1 VDLAIAKLLFS
12 YGACLPVR
20 RFLRPPAQELR
31 LLFTQ
36 KSRIKLKILFR
47 EFEMRSP
54 ATPSVDQLLV
64 LLTVAEA
71 GSFTAAAKRL
81 GRATSAISYAV
92 DTLEQ
97 QLGLSL
103 FDRGT
108 TRKPKLTQHGEAI
121 VSEARAVAHSIETL
135 RARVRGF
142 LDELEPEVSLAV
154 DSMLPGDRLTTLLC
168 DFHAQFPTVPVRLL
182 VQTLGG
188 VERVVRSGLA
198 GIGVGSLLHI
208 DMTGFRR
215 IDITGVRIIP
225 VAAPSHPLAKASESA
240 PPQARDFVQLVLS
253 EQPAAD
259 GRDFGVVSLNT
270 WRIGDQAAR
279 HKLLL
284 AGIGWGGMPE
294 PIVRA
299 DIERGRLVRL
309 NLPDWRGGEYTM
321 QAMHK
326 IDTPPGPAGRWL
338 IERLVTLS
346 DGVAAPAREMT
357 KPVKGKGRRQSR
369 RRVSARKPRK

>member
-1 VDLAIAKLLFS
+1 
-12 YGACLPVR
+12 
-20 RFLRPPAQELR
+20 
-31 LLFTQ
+31 
-36 KSRIKLKILFR
+36 
-47 EFEMRSP
+47 MRSP
-54 ATPSVDQLLV
+54 AVPSVDQLLV
-64 LLTVAEA
+64 LLAVTEA

-81 GRATSAISYAV
+81 GRATSAISYAI
-92 DTLEQ
+92 DTLEA

-108 TRKPKLTQHGEAI
+108 TRKPKLTQQGEAV

-154 DSMLPGDRLTTLLC
+154 DSMLPSDRLTTLLRE
-168 DFHAQFPTVPVRLL
+168 FNAQFPTVPVRLS

-188 VERVVRSGLA
+188 VESVVRNGHA
-198 GIGVGSLLHI
+198 RIGVGSQLHM

-215 IDITGVRIIP
+215 IDIGSVQIIP
-225 VAAPSHPLAKASESA
+225 VAAPGHPLAEAGEGSHR
-240 PPQARDFVQLVLS
+240 QARDFIQLVLS
-253 EQPAAD
+253 EQPA
-259 GRDFGVVSLNT
+259 GESRDFGVVGLNT

-284 AGIGWGGMPE
+284 AGLGWGGMPE

-299 DIERGRLVRL
+299 DIKIGKLVRL

-321 QAMHK
+321 QAIHK
-326 IDTPPGPAGRWL
+326 TDTPPGPAGRWL

-346 DGVAAPAREMT
+346 DAVEAPVQEISKPT
-357 KPVKGKGRRQSR
+357 KVKGRRQSQR
-369 RRVSARKPRK
+369 RAPARRPRR

>member
-1 VDLAIAKLLFS
+1 
-12 YGACLPVR
+12 
-20 RFLRPPAQELR
+20 
-31 LLFTQ
+31 
-36 KSRIKLKILFR
+36 
-47 EFEMRSP
+47 MRSP

-81 GRATSAISYAV
+81 GRATSAISYAI
-92 DTLEQ
+92 DTLEA

-154 DSMLPGDRLTTLLC
+154 DSMLPGDRLTTLLG
-168 DFHAQFPTVPVRLL
+168 DFHAQFPTVPVRLF
-182 VQTLGG
+182 VETLGG

-198 GIGVGSLLHI
+198 NIGVGSLLHM

-225 VAAPSHPLAKASESA
+225 VAAPNHPLAQTSTAAS
-240 PPQARDFVQLVLS
+240 PQARDFVQLVLS
-253 EQPAAD
+253 EQPAGAS
-259 GRDFGVVSLNT
+259 RDFGVVSLNT
-270 WRIGDQAAR
+270 WRIGDQAIR

-299 DIERGRLVRL
+299 DIETGRLLRL

-321 QAMHK
+321 LAIHK

-346 DGVAAPAREMT
+346 DGVAAPTQEMS
-357 KPVKGKGRRQSR
+357 KPVNGKGRRQSQR
-369 RRVSARKPRK
+369 RAPARKPGK

>member
-1 VDLAIAKLLFS
+1 
-12 YGACLPVR
+12 
-20 RFLRPPAQELR
+20 
-31 LLFTQ
+31 
-36 KSRIKLKILFR
+36 
-47 EFEMRSP
+47 MRSP

-369 RRVSARKPRK
+369 RRASARKPRK